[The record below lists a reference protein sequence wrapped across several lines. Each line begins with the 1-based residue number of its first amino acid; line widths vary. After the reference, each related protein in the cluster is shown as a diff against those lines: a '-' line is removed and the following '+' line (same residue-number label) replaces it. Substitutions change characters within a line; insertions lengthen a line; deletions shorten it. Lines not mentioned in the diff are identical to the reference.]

1 MPDLPEIMSVDDGFK
16 GVISR
21 LDPAQ
26 VPTQFV
32 SQAINRVFQD
42 QLIKN
47 RWGIVQPKWGG
58 KWTTGT
64 RTVTVTSSSATAV
77 GVSGATIP
85 AGSIVCSDK
94 SINALVFPNGTRCIL
109 DDANTNVS
117 MSTAAISFAGPP
129 VNKNVQF
136 YSSTD
141 AFTDILGTLTFRDPD
156 TGYQSLIVATNEART
171 LATEDGGQGRM
182 YLVRPNQSHL
192 EIPMNGHDIYTPV
205 RLMQA
210 TNAVV
215 MLRPGNARYYFTGA
229 DVNSTN
235 STVTLHV
242 PPDMESGDRIGVV
255 QVGVAP
261 NLWKVA
267 STTAGQG
274 FAMFVNVKGGGV
286 CTLHLSQGSAQT
298 GSSPVAL
305 TSGLTSD
312 NRYYFELSNNTTGY
326 DVTQGVSDFYNDGL
340 PLIMEASYNIG
351 VPISALDN
359 GFNRI
364 ASVNA
369 IVASST
375 TDDTITVP
383 NHPFV
388 AGDQVTISNVS
399 AGVANGIYYVF
410 PTDKNSLKLFSGS
423 SEELDSLNTAAFPNI
438 TATIGRTTATATL
451 TINGSGTITAVN
463 ITNAGAGYLS
473 ATATVN
479 ANGGGG
485 SAANITL
492 TVANGKVTGYTIVN
506 GGTGYSPTL
515 ATITI
520 TDPTTDGLTALTI
533 VNQGA
538 GYLTAPT
545 LTLTAGAGTNASA
558 TAAIEDGKVTSVT
571 IVNPGANYTAITVA
585 ASNPST
591 LKEITSDTITGTIK
605 KSSASGAN
613 VPAGREG
620 LYFQNRL
627 LLLYGPDYLAVSDV
641 LDPLHYSPILNEFK
655 LNTGANDAVVAL
667 YPFNTTTLI
676 VFKERSILAVENLYG
691 DLSTTRL
698 TEVTRE
704 FGCVSQASI
713 ASTGSDIVFL
723 SQRGVISLKQTEYG
737 ISQSVV
743 LPLSDPIQD
752 VIEEIDQAY
761 WEKSCGAYYN
771 NRYILSVP
779 VEGGDG
785 TNQRTLVYNFLNQAW
800 EGYWEGSLLV
810 PRYYLRLIIAG
821 TDTLCWAD
829 ESGFI
834 HNFDYQA
841 LQDRNRVGTIQQIA
855 TSVSFRGHSG
865 DKNPYSQSSPTN
877 NNVDH
882 KQWTGLQFEFSSWNP
897 TYSITAN
904 FDGVNESYPIATNE
918 TKSRTAYY
926 IYGSGTYV
934 TNNSGN
940 NFLDPFREDYSTLP
954 GIRCN
959 TSGFKAGLTQSFTQK
974 ARLRRHSI
982 TMQPV
987 VTTTSGAL
995 NINSVKSIAIPF
1007 RLYGKTDV

>member
-42 QLIKN
+42 QLIRN

-58 KWTTGT
+58 KWTTST
-64 RTVTVTSSSATAV
+64 RTVIVTSGFATAQ
-77 GVSGATIP
+77 GVSGSIIP
-85 AGSIVCSDK
+85 AGSIVCSDQ
-94 SINALVFPNGTRCIL
+94 SANSLVFPNGTRCIL
-109 DDANTNVS
+109 DNNTNVS
-117 MSTAAISFAGPP
+117 LSTAAISFGGAPT
-129 VNKNVQF
+129 NKNIQF
-136 YSSTD
+136 YGSTA
-141 AFTDILGTLTFRDPD
+141 AFTDILGVLPFRDPD
-156 TGYQSLIVATNEART
+156 TGYQALIVATNEVRT
-171 LATEDGGQGRM
+171 SDGGQGRM

-192 EIPMNGHDIYTPV
+192 EIPMNGHDIYSPV

-305 TSGLTSD
+305 TSGLTSS

-340 PLIMEASYNIG
+340 PLMMEASYNAG
-351 VPISALDN
+351 VPVSALDN

-364 ASVNA
+364 ASINA
-369 IVASST
+369 IVASSR

-479 ANGGGG
+479 TNGGGG

-492 TVANGKVTGYTIVN
+492 TVANGKVTEYTIVN

-520 TDPTTDGLTALTI
+520 TAPTTDGLTALTI

-591 LKEITSDTITGTIK
+591 LKEITSDIVTGTIK

-613 VPAGREG
+613 IPAGREG

-723 SQRGVISLKQTEYG
+723 SQRGVISLKQTEFG

-865 DKNPYSQSSPTN
+865 DKNPYSQSNATN

-897 TYSITAN
+897 NYSITAN
-904 FDGVNESYPIATNE
+904 FDGVNESYPIASNE

>member
-1 MPDLPEIMSVDDGFK
+1 MPDLPEIITIDDGFK

-26 VPTQFV
+26 LPAQFV

-42 QLIKN
+42 QNIKT

-58 KWTTGT
+58 RWVTST
-64 RTVTVTSSSATAV
+64 RTVTVTSNSASTQV
-77 GVSGATIP
+77 VSGFQIP
-85 AGSIVCSDK
+85 NNSIICSDQ
-94 SINALVFPNGTRCIL
+94 SIPSLVFPNGTRCIL
-109 DDANTNVS
+109 DDNSNCV
-117 MSTAAISFAGPP
+117 MSTAAISFTGGPS
-129 VNKNVQF
+129 NRNIQF
-136 YSSTD
+136 YGSTA
-141 AFTDILGTLTFRDPD
+141 AFTDILGVLPFRDPD
-156 TGYQSLIVATNEART
+156 TGYQGLVVATNEVRT
-171 LATEDGGQGRM
+171 SDGGQGKM

-192 EIPMNGHDIYTPV
+192 EIPMNGHDIYSPV

-229 DVNSTN
+229 DVNVAN
-235 STVTLHV
+235 KTVTLNV
-242 PPDMESGDRIGVV
+242 TPDLQSGDRVVVFQIGSSP
-255 QVGVAP
+255 A
-261 NLWKVA
+261 LWIS
-267 STTAGQG
+267 STSTGQG
-274 FAMFVNVKGGGV
+274 FGMYVNVKAGGV
-286 CTLHLSQGSAQT
+286 CTLHLSQGNAQQGT
-298 GSSPVAL
+298 NPVTLA
-305 TSGLTSD
+305 SGLTSS

-326 DVTQGVSDFYNDGL
+326 EVTEGVDDFYNDGL
-340 PLIMEASYNIG
+340 PLIMEASYSAG
-351 VPISALDN
+351 VPVSALDN
-359 GFNRI
+359 GFNRV

-375 TDDTITVP
+375 DDDTVTVP

-388 AGDQVTISNVS
+388 AGDQVTISNVVS
-399 AGVANGIYYVF
+399 GLTNGIYYVF
-410 PTDKNSLKLFSGS
+410 PSDKNSLKLFSGT
-423 SEELDSLNTAAFPNI
+423 SEETDSLNTAKTAI
-438 TATIGRTTATATL
+438 ITGTIAAQTATGTAVLSGATVGSITLGIGGAGYTAAPAVTIAAPGGGGTTATATA
-451 TINGSGTITAVN
+451 TISG
-463 ITNAGAGYLS
+463 
-473 ATATVN
+473 
-479 ANGGGG
+479 
-485 SAANITL
+485 
-492 TVANGKVTGYTIVN
+492 GKVTGFTMTNV
-506 GGTGYSPTL
+506 GSGYSSVPAVSIAAPTSSGY
-515 ATITI
+515 TS
-520 TDPTTDGLTALTI
+520 LTI
-533 VNQGA
+533 VDQGA
-538 GYLTAPT
+538 GYITAPT
-545 LTLTAGAGTNASA
+545 ITLSGGGTLA
-558 TAAIEDGKVTSVT
+558 TATATITDGKVTAVS
-571 IVNPGANYTAITVA
+571 IVNPGINYTSSSVTT
-585 ASNPST
+585 SQPST
-591 LKEITSDTITGTIK
+591 LVNITSASITGTIK

-655 LNTGANDAVVAL
+655 LNTGANDKVVAL

-676 VFKERSILAVENLYG
+676 VFKERSILAVENVYG

-752 VIEEIDQAY
+752 VIEEIDQAN
-761 WEKSCGAYYN
+761 WNKACGAYFQ

-779 VEGGDG
+779 VEGGNG
-785 TNQRTLVYNFLNQAW
+785 TNTRTLVYNFLNQAW

-810 PRYYLRLIIAG
+810 PRYFTRIVVAG

-829 ESGFI
+829 ESGYI
-834 HNFDYQA
+834 HNFDLNA
-841 LQDRNRVGTIQQIA
+841 LQDRNRDGIIQQIA
-855 TSVSFRGHSG
+855 TSVYFRGHAG
-865 DKNPYSQSSPTN
+865 END
-877 NNVDH
+877 VDH
-882 KQWTGLQFEFSSWNP
+882 KQWTGLQFELSSWNP

-904 FDGVNESYPIATNE
+904 FDGVNESYTVATNE

-934 TNNSGN
+934 TNNSGD
-940 NFLDPFREDYSTLP
+940 NFLAPFREDYSTLP

-959 TSGFKAGLTQSFTQK
+959 ASGFRAGLFQSFSQK

-987 VTTTSGAL
+987 VTTTTGAL
-995 NINSVKSIAIPF
+995 TIHSVKSLAIPF

>member
-58 KWTTGT
+58 KWSTST
-64 RTVTVTSSSATAV
+64 RNVTVTSNSQTTIVVSGTQIPNNTIICSDSSAN
-77 GVSGATIP
+77 S
-85 AGSIVCSDK
+85 
-94 SINALVFPNGTRCIL
+94 LVFPNGTRCL
-109 DDANTNVS
+109 FDDNTNCV
-117 MSTAAISFAGPP
+117 MSSAAISFISAPI
-129 VNKNVQF
+129 NSNIQF
-136 YSSTD
+136 YSGTN
-141 AFTDILGTLTFRDPD
+141 AFTDILGVLPFRDPD
-156 TGYQSLIVATNEART
+156 TGYQGLVVATNEVRSS
-171 LATEDGGQGRM
+171 DGGQGKM

-192 EIPMNGHDIYTPV
+192 EIPLNGHDIYSPV
-205 RLMQA
+205 RMMQA

-229 DVNSTN
+229 DVNSAN
-235 STVTLHV
+235 STVTLNV
-242 PPDMESGDRIGVV
+242 SPDMESGDRVIINQIGTS
-255 QVGVAP
+255 P
-261 NLWKVA
+261 NLWSIPGT
-267 STTAGQG
+267 STVSGEG
-274 FAMFVNVKGGGV
+274 FGMFVNVKANGV
-286 CTLHLSQGSAQT
+286 CTLHLSEAT
-298 GSSPVAL
+298 GQNGTNPVTL
-305 TSGLTSD
+305 TSGLTSS

-326 DVTQGVSDFYNDGL
+326 EVTQGISDFYNDGL
-340 PLIMEASYNIG
+340 PLIMEASAPAG
-351 VPISALDN
+351 VPVSALDN
-359 GFNRI
+359 GFNRV

-369 IVASST
+369 ITGGSAT
-375 TDDTITVP
+375 NDTIIVP

-399 AGVANGIYYVF
+399 AGVTNGIYYVF

-423 SEELDSLNTAAFPNI
+423 SEELDSLNTAAVALI
-438 TATIGRTTATATL
+438 GVTIGTTTATATSVL
-451 TINGSGTITAVN
+451 TTGTVGSISVVIG
-463 ITNAGAGYLS
+463 GAGYS
-473 ATATVN
+473 AVPNVVVQAPPSGVTATATAVIS
-479 ANGGGG
+479 G
-485 SAANITL
+485 
-492 TVANGKVTGYTIVN
+492 GKVTSITVNNAGSGYVTA
-506 GGTGYSPTL
+506 PTV
-515 ATITI
+515 TV
-520 TDPTTDGLTALTI
+520 DPPLTSGITALTI

-538 GYLTAPT
+538 GYVTAPT
-545 LTLTAGAGTNASA
+545 LTISGTITGALA
-558 TAAIEDGKVTSVT
+558 TATITDGKVTALTITSPGYSASTVT
-571 IVNPGANYTAITVA
+571 VTAG
-585 ASNPST
+585 NPST
-591 LKEITSDTITGTIK
+591 LVNITVVPTNGTIK

-676 VFKERSILAVENLYG
+676 IFKERSILAVENLYG

-723 SQRGVISLKQTEYG
+723 SQRGVISMKQTEFG

-752 VIEEIDQAY
+752 VIEEIDQVN
-761 WEKSCGAYYN
+761 WRKSCGAYFN

-800 EGYWEGSLLV
+800 EGYWEGLLLV

-829 ESGFI
+829 ESGYI

-855 TSVSFRGHSG
+855 TSVYFRGHSG
-865 DKNPYSQSSPTN
+865 DKNPYSRDNATN

-882 KQWTGLQFEFSSWNP
+882 KQWTGLQFELSSWNP

-904 FDGVNESYPIATNE
+904 FDGVNESYSIATNE

-954 GIRCN
+954 GLRCN
-959 TSGFKAGLTQSFTQK
+959 TSGFQAGLVQSFSQK

-987 VTTTSGAL
+987 VTTTSGAI
-995 NINSVKSIAIPF
+995 NIHSVKSIAIPF